1 MMIFIEFFFHYKH
14 QSRQQDS
21 PIFIRGFVYQFRSG
35 LESTK
40 VTTSN
45 MTYKV
50 ATTSKSSPR
59 RGYQELCQVHFC
71 RTMIVYIAETTVAN
85 LIYVW
90 KLKC

>member
-45 MTYKV
+45 MT
-50 ATTSKSSPR
+50 
-59 RGYQELCQVHFC
+59 
-71 RTMIVYIAETTVAN
+71 
-85 LIYVW
+85 
-90 KLKC
+90 